1 MALCPEVSCCE
12 DPGDTAALS
21 RWVFGRRKVM
31 FASEEG
37 RVTNGLQTQHPCR
50 DREGAG
56 GVHDGVIG
64 GGQMGLRGSGL
75 WRLKETWMG

>member
-21 RWVFGRRKVM
+21 SWVFGRRKVM

-56 GVHDGVIG
+56 TQDPCCSPSLIFLSLLVDPESRELS
-64 GGQMGLRGSGL
+64 QP
-75 WRLKETWMG
+75 